1 MSYIIVV
8 LIIALIY
15 FFVKYIL
22 KTFFA
27 TKRRDR
33 ILDEIKIIFNGRLN
47 FRGNPEFEYQNRN
60 ITIEY
65 DFETGTRGAYEYI
78 IALIDISD
86 IDDVII
92 KKLDKKFDFI
102 EKHNKVYIE
111 IYSSWGYQGSKFK
124 ERLDEKISLLNSE
137 LAIYKSEESVK

>member
-1 MSYIIVV
+1 M
-8 LIIALIY
+8 
-15 FFVKYIL
+15 L

-27 TKRRDR
+27 TKRKDR
-33 ILDEIKIIFNGRLN
+33 ILDEIKNIFNSRLN

-60 ITIEY
+60 IIIEY

-86 IDDVII
+86 IDDVIR
-92 KKLDKKFDFI
+92 KKLNRKFDFI

-111 IYSSWGYQGSKFK
+111 VYSSWGYQGSKFR

-137 LAIYKSEESVK
+137 LAKYQKKETVK